1 VKRCWRDRGECRS
14 ASAYQGGLADSAAAI
29 RRENLMD
36 MLRGR
41 VWKYGSNINTDV
53 IIPGRYCHIT
63 DPEELAKYC
72 MADLDPEFVNKVQ
85 RGDVIVAGA
94 NFGCGS
100 SREVA
105 PLSIKASGT
114 AAVVAPS
121 FARIFYRNAINMGF
135 PIFESAEAFDQIDEG
150 DEVEID
156 PSKGKIRD
164 LTKGTEYQAAAFPDF
179 LQAIMARGG
188 LRGYAEERLA
198 EESAPTS

>member
-1 VKRCWRDRGECRS
+1 
-14 ASAYQGGLADSAAAI
+14 
-29 RRENLMD
+29 MD
-36 MLRGR
+36 KLRGR
-41 VWKYGSNINTDV
+41 VWKYGPNINTDV

-63 DPEELAKYC
+63 DPKELAKYC
-72 MADLDPEFVNKVQ
+72 MADLDAEFVNKV
-85 RGDVIVAGA
+85 RPGDIIVAGG

-121 FARIFYRNAINMGF
+121 FARIFYRNAINIGF
-135 PIFESAEAFDQIDEG
+135 PIFESSDAYDDIDEG

-156 PSKGKIRD
+156 PSSGLIRD
-164 LTKGTEYQAAAFPDF
+164 LTKNTEYRAAAFPDF
-179 LQAIMARGG
+179 LQSIMARGG

-198 EESAPTS
+198 QNT